1 MNLNEFKELQMQD
14 PEFAKAYEEIQ
25 PEMNVIRAMID
36 ARLSQNLTQKDL
48 SERTGINQSEKGI

>member
-1 MNLNEFKELQMQD
+1 MKVGDYLEEKLKD

-36 ARLSQNLTQKDL
+36 AET
-48 SERTGINQSEKGI
+48 EKTDRKA